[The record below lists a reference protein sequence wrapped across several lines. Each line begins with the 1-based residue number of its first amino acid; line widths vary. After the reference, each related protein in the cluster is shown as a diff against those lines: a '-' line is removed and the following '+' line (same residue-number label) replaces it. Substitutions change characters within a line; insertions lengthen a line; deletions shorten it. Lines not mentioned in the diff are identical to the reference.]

1 MENKKNY
8 WRPSGE
14 WGTDLRNNLFLK
26 ARLRLTFFY
35 IVVIAVVLA
44 AFSIALYYGFTQ
56 NIQDE
61 VDGNFASEQ
70 SQEAFISNTVSKLQ
84 SEILLID
91 GCVILLVG
99 GLGFWLAGKTLQP
112 IQETLNTQ
120 KRFVA
125 DASHELRTP
134 LAIMKTNLEVTL
146 KDKAQASE
154 CPQVLASNLEEVER
168 MNRIVEDLLILSR
181 IDSNQERLQF
191 SKTDLSGLIVQSVEK
206 MQVYAGSNNVIIRTD
221 VEQPIYVLGDPH
233 KLKQVLFNVLKNA
246 IDYSNNQ
253 GEVKISARKVAN
265 QAIVI
270 IEDNG
275 IGISPED
282 VPHVF
287 ERFYRVDKSRSRKQ
301 GGSGLGL
308 SIVKWIIQ
316 EHRSNISLQ
325 SLPGQGTAITI
336 SLPLF
341 PSS

>member
-1 MENKKNY
+1 M
-8 WRPSGE
+8 
-14 WGTDLRNNLFLK
+14 FLK

-35 IVVIAVVLA
+35 VAVIAFLMA
-44 AFSIALYYGFTQ
+44 IFSIALYYGLTQ
-56 NIQDE
+56 NIQE
-61 VDGNFASEQ
+61 GVDGEFSSEQ
-70 SQEAFISNTVSKLQ
+70 SQATFVANTANKLQ
-84 SEILLID
+84 NEIFLID

-112 IQETLNTQ
+112 IQETLDSQ
-120 KRFVA
+120 KRFIA

-134 LAIMKTNLEVTL
+134 LAIMKTSLEVAL
-146 KDKAQASE
+146 KDKAQTSDN
-154 CPQVLASNLEEVER
+154 PQVLASNLEEVER
-168 MNRIVEDLLILSR
+168 MNRIVEDLLVLSR

-191 SKTDLSGLIVQSVEK
+191 LKTDISGLLAQSVEK
-206 MQVYAGSNNVIIRTD
+206 MQAYAGNKNVKLGMD
-221 VEQPIYVLGDPH
+221 SEQPIHVLGDPH
-233 KLKQVLFNVLKNA
+233 KLKQVFFNLLKNA
-246 IDYSNNQ
+246 IDYSNDR
-253 GEVKISARKVAN
+253 GEVNVDVRKAAN
-265 QAIVI
+265 KAIIV

-282 VPHVF
+282 MPHVF

-316 EHRSNISLQ
+316 EHCGTISLQ
-325 SLPGQGTAITI
+325 SFPGQGTTITI

>member
-1 MENKKNY
+1 MGNTGNY
-8 WRPSGE
+8 WRPSGV

-35 IVVIAVVLA
+35 VVVIAVVLA

-61 VDGNFASEQ
+61 IDGNFANEK

-84 SEILLID
+84 DEILLID
-91 GCVILLVG
+91 GCIILFVG
-99 GLGFWLAGKTLQP
+99 GLGFWLAGKTLKP
-112 IQETLNTQ
+112 IQETLNSQ

-146 KDKAQASE
+146 KDKVQASE
-154 CPQVLASNLEEVER
+154 CPQALASNLEEVER

-181 IDSNQERLQF
+181 IDSSQERLQF
-191 SKTDLSGLIVQSVEK
+191 SKTDLSELIVQTVEK
-206 MQVYAGSNNVIIRTD
+206 MQVYAGNKNVIIRTD
-221 VEQPIYVLGDPH
+221 IERPLYVLGDHH
-233 KLKQVLFNVLKNA
+233 KLKQVFFNILKNA
-246 IDYSNNQ
+246 IDYSNNL
-253 GEVKISARKVAN
+253 GEVKINARKVAN
-265 QAIVI
+265 QAAIV

-282 VPHVF
+282 LPHVF
-287 ERFYRVDKSRSRKQ
+287 ERFYRADKSRSRKQ

-316 EHRSNISLQ
+316 EHRGNISLQ
-325 SLPGQGTAITI
+325 SLPDQGTTISI